1 MTSLVVLKNEN
12 YLVQRNDSLNKT
24 LVGMSIEKSLLE
36 IGKETYD
43 KVVHDLYAIYH
54 SYLPDCYEHPEYLS
68 NILVKLY
75 GNTGKAV
82 ADSIK
87 KQLEEFSDHGRIAE
101 LLKVINKSR

>member
-54 SYLPDCYEHPEYLS
+54 SYLPNCYEHPEYLS

>member
-36 IGKETYD
+36 IGKETYE

-82 ADSIK
+82 ADLIK
-87 KQLEEFSDHGRIAE
+87 KQLDEFSDHDQIAK
-101 LLKVINKSR
+101 LLKVINK

>member
-12 YLVQRNDSLNKT
+12 YLAQRNNSLNKT

-68 NILVKLY
+68 NILVILY

-101 LLKVINKSR
+101 LLKVINK

>member
-54 SYLPDCYEHPEYLS
+54 SHLSDCYEHPEYLS

-75 GNTGKAV
+75 GNTGNAV
-82 ADSIK
+82 ADLIK

-101 LLKVINKSR
+101 LLKVINK

>member
-54 SYLPDCYEHPEYLS
+54 SYLPNCYEHPEYLS

-101 LLKVINKSR
+101 LLKVIHKSR